1 MEDDSNSRFGLADDD
16 ELAGFDIDAAIASS
30 STNKEKASSSS
41 LFQQAIAPNSLSV
54 MTSLSVAEKDN
65 NSGTENNND
74 SFKTALTS
82 EIEDNELALD
92 IIDNTMSHR
101 LSKVGETCT
110 LIDGNAVRS
119 SAIDQCKRSV
129 HVDDQLP
136 PPAKRWKLH
145 SNHDD
150 DAETHGDKECI
161 ANEGKISLKY
171 FTTENRKDN
180 NLLTKILPLLF
191 RLIQSPRV
199 IKSAKLPLSFL
210 PKFGQCRWVI
220 LILSLF
226 SHVRQRHARCYTKR
240 YH

>member
-1 MEDDSNSRFGLADDD
+1 
-16 ELAGFDIDAAIASS
+16 
-30 STNKEKASSSS
+30 
-41 LFQQAIAPNSLSV
+41 
-54 MTSLSVAEKDN
+54 VAERDN
-65 NSGTENNND
+65 NSVTENNND

-82 EIEDNELALD
+82 EIDDNELALD
-92 IIDNTMSHR
+92 IIDNTMSQR
-101 LSKVGETCT
+101 LSKVGETYT

-199 IKSAKLPLSFL
+199 IKSAKLPSSSFL

-226 SHVRQRHARCYTKR
+226 SRVRQRHARCYTKR